1 MRPWQYGLLYRK
13 GAAWDRYGVGRELQ
27 ELVESGRLSPE
38 GHRSVL
44 DLGCGT
50 GANAVYLAQQG
61 FDVVGLDFT
70 PIALERAGRR
80 AAEAGVEDRC
90 RFVLGDFTRPHIP
103 GVEGPFDLIVDYST
117 LDDLP
122 GEPRLAAART
132 IHRMSRP
139 GTLFYLWCFSVY
151 KKDLP
156 LVALGRM
163 SRLLHSQ
170 MTPGEETRLFGE
182 SFVIERLPNP
192 PRPQHAACFLMT
204 RK

>member
-13 GAAWDRYGVGRELQ
+13 GAAWDRYGAGRELQ
-27 ELVESGRLSPE
+27 ELVESGRLSPRE
-38 GHRSVL
+38 HPCVL

-50 GANAVYLAQQG
+50 GANAVYLAQRG

-70 PIALERAGRR
+70 PIAIER
-80 AAEAGVEDRC
+80 AAERAAGAGVADRC
-90 RFVLGDFTRPHIP
+90 RFVLGDFTRVPIP
-103 GVEGPFDLIVDYST
+103 GVSGPFDLIVDYST

-122 GEPRLAAART
+122 GEARRAAART
-132 IHRMSRP
+132 IGRLSRL
-139 GTLFYLWCFSVY
+139 GTLFFLWCFSVH

-156 LVALGRM
+156 FVALGRM

-170 MTPGEETRLFGE
+170 MTPGEETELFGD
-182 SFVIERLPNP
+182 SFVIERLPDP